1 MLKLSHLI
9 TTKTKYLIILLIA
22 FLSKSIIAQNIWNEG
37 INNTKSGQF
46 VCKAYKSTNTIFVK
60 KTVNDERVNY
70 KLKMEKGESV
80 KAFINSEKDFS
91 SVLKS
96 VFDNKRIK
104 ELISSD
110 EKFEIIFTLDSNGNP
125 IQITFRL
132 NSNTTLTPYELNKI
146 DEQIKLKI
154 KFKIKRDFP
163 RKDDHINMFFHR
175 IKFEE
180 LLSGEI
186 KSLKENEEEGK
197 KY

>member
-1 MLKLSHLI
+1 MNTKKITIRLLI
-9 TTKTKYLIILLIA
+9 GIILLTNN
-22 FLSKSIIAQNIWNEG
+22 SIYAQNIWTEG
-37 INNTKSGQF
+37 VNNTKSGQF
-46 VCKAYKSTNTIFVK
+46 VCKMYSSTNTITVK
-60 KTVNDERVNY
+60 KSVTDERVNY

-80 KAFINSEKDFS
+80 KVFINSEKDFS
-91 SVLKS
+91 AILKS

-110 EKFEIIFTLDSNGNP
+110 EKLELLFALDSDGNP

-132 NSNTTLTPYELNKI
+132 ISSTAITPYELNEI
-146 DEQIKLKI
+146 DEQIKSKI

-175 IKFEE
+175 IKFDE
-180 LLSGEI
+180 LLNGEI

-197 KY
+197 RYW